1 MNMNALKQG
10 ASNHTD
16 DSLVM
21 LTVDQVV
28 AAPWG
33 NVRRGSRNN
42 TKWTDFLADVRLRGI
57 IQSVTVRPHPE
68 VAGVFELLA
77 GYGRWDAA
85 KIVGCPL
92 PALVVNCSDSEGVA
106 IGMMENLQREDMGPV
121 DEAHAAQTALALC
134 NGDYE
139 EARKQLGWS
148 LGRLKQRLHLT
159 RCTPAVLDAISA
171 KLVSLRHADLLAGIS
186 AEAQNAL
193 LPSITEKSLS
203 VDALKALLG
212 KASAPISSA
221 RFDVGDCAS
230 CIHNSQQQSS
240 LFNEFAV
247 VDGAV
252 CRNLVCFKQKTAAMV
267 AARKGELAERYG
279 TIIVLSEVSQGSI
292 NHVSHDT
299 VGAEQMFDGCLPCSK
314 RVALLDD
321 RIDTAGDVLEDRCTD
336 PDCFKTC
343 VAKHCDAVAEAAEI
357 TEQANWAAGI
367 DPALTNAAQ
376 PLQLDDGNKQA
387 PNVPKRKAAD
397 SDPATSLSSSVV
409 ADHKIMLRRAAVEA
423 WGSDAEASQRF
434 QLSVVLSSLL
444 SVAGKATFGRA
455 LPDTIADSSKSIEA
469 LRSEI
474 ASTMSFIVERL
485 DGTGYCPMVD
495 VMMATLPHAPNAK
508 EKAIAQWVP
517 TPERLKNYTTDT
529 ITFILKESGFLTAY
543 EAAHDA
549 KALKKLI
556 GMNKGDL
563 IKTVGSFE
571 FSWSGY
577 APSFY
582 FKGFE

>member
-299 VGAEQMFDGCLPCSK
+299 VGAEMAVYLARSVLHCSMTALIPQVMCSKIVVPTQIASK
-314 RVALLDD
+314 RVLRSTVMQWRKLQKSLN
-321 RIDTAGDVLEDRCTD
+321 RRTGRRGLIPLSPMQPNPC
-336 PDCFKTC
+336 
-343 VAKHCDAVAEAAEI
+343 
-357 TEQANWAAGI
+357 NWMTGI
-367 DPALTNAAQ
+367 SRLPMC
-376 PLQLDDGNKQA
+376 
-387 PNVPKRKAAD
+387 PKER
-397 SDPATSLSSSVV
+397 
-409 ADHKIMLRRAAVEA
+409 LRRAAVEA

-517 TPERLKNYTTDT
+517 TPERLKSYTTDT